1 MYLIINN
8 NIKVEV
14 DERGILTV
22 TNESKSLPQ
31 M

>member
-22 TNESKSLPQ
+22 TNESKSLP
-31 M
+31 